1 MEFAEK
7 MFISHLQQLSKTT
20 SEYLN
25 DWFEVTEFYGIPNI
39 Y

>member
-7 MFISHLQQLSKTT
+7 MFISHLQEISKTS

-25 DWFEVTEFYGIPNI
+25 ELFEVMEAFYSL
-39 Y
+39 